1 TLRQAVSAFRDDEL
15 VLQWGAMAATA
26 AAALWDMESFH
37 AVITRQLQL
46 AREAGALAL
55 LATALQGAG
64 IVLTWRGDFAGAGSV
79 VAEADAVTGATGV
92 HIAPYGAMLLAAYQG
107 PEDEAFPLLKTTID
121 DATASG
127 EGLGVQYARWATA
140 VLCNGLGHYEEA
152 LAAARQASDAVPEL
166 FVSHWALAELVEAGV
181 RSGNA
186 GLAAEAAER
195 LVEATSPSDADWG
208 LGIAARS
215 RALVSDGGATEPL
228 YEEAV
233 ARLGRTPVRPEL
245 ARAHLLYG
253 EWLRREGRRVD
264 AREQLRSA
272 YEMLSDF
279 GADAFAERARRELAA
294 TGMKVRKRTD
304 ETRDQLTAQEQQIAR
319 LAATG
324 HTNPEIGAQLF
335 LSPRTVEW
343 HLRKVF
349 LKLDIHSRRE
359 LREALPGG
367 AHAA

>member
-1 TLRQAVSAFRDDEL
+1 
-15 VLQWGAMAATA
+15 MAATA

-37 AVITRQLQL
+37 SVITRQLQL

-55 LATALQGAG
+55 LATALQGTG
-64 IVLTWRGDFAGAGSV
+64 IVLTWRGDFSGAASV
-79 VAEADAVTGATGV
+79 AAEADAVTRATGV
-92 HIAPYGAMLLAAYQG
+92 RIAPYGAMLLAAYQG
-107 PEDEAFPLLKTTID
+107 REDEAFQLLKTTID
-121 DATASG
+121 DATAGG

-140 VLCNGLGHYEEA
+140 VLCNGVGRYGEA
-152 LAAARQASDAVPEL
+152 LVAARRASEAVPEL
-166 FVSHWALAELVEAGV
+166 FVCHWALAELVEAAARTGDTGV
-181 RSGNA
+181 
-186 GLAAEAAER
+186 AAEAAER
-195 LVEATSPSDADWG
+195 LAEATSPSGADWG

-215 RALVSDGGATEPL
+215 KALASEGGAAEPL
-228 YEEAV
+228 YAEAI
-233 ARLGRTPVRPEL
+233 ARLGRTPLRPEL

-272 YEMLSDF
+272 FEMLSDF
-279 GADAFAERARRELAA
+279 GAGAFVERARRELAA
-294 TGMKVRKRTD
+294 TGMTVRKRTE

-319 LAATG
+319 LAANG

-343 HLRKVF
+343 HLHKVF
-349 LKLDIHSRRE
+349 GKLDIHSRRE
-359 LREALPGG
+359 LRETLPGG